1 MTLMLKIWSRNS
13 VWFRKYEGFT
23 KKAKNTVKKTVL
35 EAIWDEL
42 PQDLAVLAFRKRLQK
57 CIQAEGGHF
66 EHLLK

>member
-1 MTLMLKIWSRNS
+1 M
-13 VWFRKYEGFT
+13 
-23 KKAKNTVKKTVL
+23 KKTVL